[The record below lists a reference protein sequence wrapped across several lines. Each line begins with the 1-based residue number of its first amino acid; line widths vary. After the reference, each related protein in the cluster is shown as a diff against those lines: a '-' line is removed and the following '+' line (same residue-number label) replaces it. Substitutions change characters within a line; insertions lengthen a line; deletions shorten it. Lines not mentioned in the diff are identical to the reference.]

1 MARRE
6 KSTKQKKSRVARVK
20 SVVSRTAKKVTARL
34 RPAKR
39 TEEKR
44 ATPAKPKPRKRADGK
59 ARPARRQPDIPLEI
73 LERTYTPKQ
82 TSLKASFRT
91 TGEDRERDQEM
102 AGGYADERW
111 KDEDRFTNKSGDPRI
126 GTHHRKYEPNE

>member
-6 KSTKQKKSRVARVK
+6 KSRKPKKSGLTRVK
-20 SVVSRTAKKVTARL
+20 SAVNRTAKKVTAL

-44 ATPAKPKPRKRADGK
+44 AEPAAPKPRKTGNGK
-59 ARPARRQPDIPLEI
+59 ARPALRPPDIPLEI
-73 LERTYTPKQ
+73 LESTYTPRQ

-91 TGEDRERDQEM
+91 TGEERQRDQEL
-102 AGGYADERW
+102 AEGYADERW